1 MARGRKSIRRARRTL
16 VANKHAEVI
25 EGIAP
30 DMRIAIDQHTAYGH
44 EPKFLSQPEPERL
57 NWELGKALNWY
68 NAICAKKNAKP
79 FILEY
84 LTHNGKKVE
93 AKLIKSVPDTKF
105 DTSVSYLARLTMRGY
120 VPTQFHQECINKE
133 IDRLIGLATP
143 QPEEE
148 VKEVSNR
155 PNVQEIM
162 RERATEAAGEF
173 EGWLDDFIS
182 KGAKST
188 FTVKVVDELTKRSV
202 LQQHVNPIIDAW
214 TKYKTEFNEVI
225 KGKDEQLVEAYSRFT
240 NTQLKNIVKFIDQII
255 GDLNSYISLKKTARK
270 PRAKKA
276 VPVEKQVAKLK
287 YMKSFKNAEAKLD
300 LVSLHPTKL
309 HGASEAWVYDTQRRK
324 LHHYVADD
332 LIRVFTVKGNA
343 LLGFCA
349 IQSEIKTLRKP
360 AEQLKEIMGSK
371 PVARKFFKD
380 IKSVSVKPTG
390 RFNENLII
398 LKAF

>member
-1 MARGRKSIRRARRTL
+1 
-16 VANKHAEVI
+16 
-25 EGIAP
+25 
-30 DMRIAIDQHTAYGH
+30 
-44 EPKFLSQPEPERL
+44 
-57 NWELGKALNWY
+57 LNWY
-68 NAICAKKNAKP
+68 NAICDKKNAKP
-79 FILEY
+79 FILDY
-84 LTHNGKKVE
+84 LTHNDKKVE
-93 AKLIKSVPDTKF
+93 AKLVKSVPDTKF
-105 DTSVSYLARLTMRGY
+105 DTSVGCLARLTMRGY
-120 VPTQFHQECINKE
+120 VPTELHKEYINKE
-133 IDRLIGLATP
+133 IDRLVSLATP

-202 LQQHVNPIIDAW
+202 LQQHVSPIIDVW
-214 TKYKTEFNEVI
+214 TKYKAEFNEVI